1 MAIPYKNKI
10 ILESYAKKMELAIL
24 TENLSKFYNVSQHYT
39 KFDYKKDSNP
49 SLAALWIVK
58 IEQKSAIFGWKSK
71 FFGKALN

>member
-1 MAIPYKNKI
+1 MQKKK
-10 ILESYAKKMELAIL
+10 KKMELAIL

-58 IEQKSAIFGWKSK
+58 IEQKLAIFGWRSK